1 VEHLGGWS
9 YLSGLLVYLIPILI
23 LLISRRDF
31 RSYGITLENWRY
43 SLDLAMSV
51 FPIKLLPWLL
61 GIGAILVLDR
71 DYTDIS
77 IALILSTGNVLALA
91 WLFLALKR
99 TKQKT

>member
-1 VEHLGGWS
+1 
-9 YLSGLLVYLIPILI
+9 
-23 LLISRRDF
+23 
-31 RSYGITLENWRY
+31 
-43 SLDLAMSV
+43 MSV